1 MKKGILK
8 KALSMLLVSGMVVGT
23 TSVMTGCGSKE
34 DEVITL
40 DVYSQ
45 LANSSGLQTGWSA
58 DLMLEKFN
66 VKLNIIP
73 DADGVF
79 ETRMESGDLGDIVIW
94 ANDNDKYP
102 LAVKNELL
110 YDWEEDDL
118 LSEYG
123 PVIEKNMPDALQKNR
138 NLTSKLTD
146 GKRETLYGFGG
157 DVATTSEDHQSFFY
171 TWDVR
176 WDLYKQ
182 LGYPEVKDLQDFR
195 KLLKDMQK
203 ICPKDDAG
211 NKVYAVSLWPD
222 WDDAMVMYVKAT
234 ATAYYGYD
242 ELGIGLYD
250 PRNGEYHDALEKDGP
265 YLEMLKFYN
274 DLYQDDLLDPDS
286 MTQTFD
292 QMSEKV
298 QNGGTLF
305 SIFNYSGSLSYN
317 SDAHTSA
324 GKLMYCMKPQ
334 DATPIVY
341 GMNTQGGDHVWSI
354 GANTEYPEVC
364 MEIINYL
371 STPEGRLTMEYG
383 PKGECW
389 EYDENGNTV
398 FTELGAKC
406 RADENTKMGDKHEGS
421 FSDGAFQIANST
433 WSIDATNPESNGE
446 SYNSVNWK
454 SNLSKAGSEIE
465 QDWRDFTGSTGINDY
480 MEKDDYVVAP
490 GTSYTKGVKDDMLK
504 TTWSQVTTCI
514 KNDSWK
520 AIYAKSDAEFD
531 KIVERMTKSAK
542 EYGYD
547 KCLEWSLN
555 EASIRKGL
563 EDALAK

>member
-222 WDDAMVMYVKAT
+222 WDDAMSC
-234 ATAYYGYD
+234 
-242 ELGIGLYD
+242 
-250 PRNGEYHDALEKDGP
+250 
-265 YLEMLKFYN
+265 MLR
-274 DLYQDDLLDPDS
+274 LLRQLITD
-286 MTQTFD
+286 MTNW
-292 QMSEKV
+292 E
-298 QNGGTLF
+298 
-305 SIFNYSGSLSYN
+305 SGS
-317 SDAHTSA
+317 TIRE
-324 GKLMYCMKPQ
+324 
-334 DATPIVY
+334 TE
-341 GMNTQGGDHVWSI
+341 SI
-354 GANTEYPEVC
+354 TTHWKRMVL
-364 MEIINYL
+364 I
-371 STPEGRLTMEYG
+371 
-383 PKGECW
+383 W
-389 EYDENGNTV
+389 
-398 FTELGAKC
+398 KC
-406 RADENTKMGDKHEGS
+406 S
-421 FSDGAFQIANST
+421 NST
-433 WSIDATNPESNGE
+433 
-446 SYNSVNWK
+446 
-454 SNLSKAGSEIE
+454 
-465 QDWRDFTGSTGINDY
+465 
-480 MEKDDYVVAP
+480 M
-490 GTSYTKGVKDDMLK
+490 
-504 TTWSQVTTCI
+504 TCI
-514 KNDSWK
+514 
-520 AIYAKSDAEFD
+520 
-531 KIVERMTKSAK
+531 RMI
-542 EYGYD
+542 
-547 KCLEWSLN
+547 CLILT
-555 EASIRKGL
+555 L
-563 EDALAK
+563 